1 MAFHKAANNF
11 QVTLDGDINNSTTTI
26 PVIGSLAP
34 ISSILPV
41 YLTIENEII
50 EVTSVAEQNL
60 TAVRGAQGSSPASH
74 LDTTP
79 VRLNITADQINELI
93 DNKQDVGGSV
103 FGEEYAFFNKAGDE
117 STNSTTPVIYHTITT
132 PVLPAGTYLLKNY
145 AVHSGGSASQIHFL
159 QTTVDGSVSSYTQIE
174 PKDSNNQDAWTPFD
188 QFTLISP
195 ASVTINLEYGRLSGT
210 SAVIIKESRISYWR
224 VN

>member
-50 EVTSVAEQNL
+50 EVTSVAGQNL
-60 TAVRGAQGSSPASH
+60 TAARGAQGSSPASH

-117 STNSTTPVIYHTITT
+117 STNSTTPVVYHTITT
-132 PVLPAGTYLLKNY
+132 PVLPAGTYLLKNFVTI
-145 AVHSGGSASQIHFL
+145 AAGSPSQIMFA
-159 QTTVDGSVSSYTQIE
+159 QVTVDGAVSSYTQYE
-174 PKDSNNQDAWTPFD
+174 PKDANNQQSWTPFN
-188 QFTLISP
+188 QFTLLSP
-195 ASVTINLEYGRLSGT
+195 ASVTLNLEYGKVSG
-210 SAVIIKESRISYWR
+210 SAAIQIKESRISYWR